1 MILWGE
7 IREFPLFT
15 MLQFLAQ
22 QRRTGVLEIQDF
34 EDLGRL
40 YFSQGRIDAISNTAW
55 DEMLGTRLVSIRA
68 LTETEVREC
77 WMQHSNDEE
86 KPVLACLLDMAQGE
100 RRDLIDVVNRHV
112 ADAVM
117 QLMYWNAGTFRF
129 TVPAKQVRFAVL
141 PTLDVENLLLDAY
154 RRVDEGERPWRD
166 KISLE
171 QELCLTCTIEC
182 TPEIKSRYLKADICL
197 WRSMPSVLKD
207 PIFRGVKKVAGGRDE
222 DAGMDELQFV

>member
-22 QRRTGVLEIQDF
+22 QRRTGILEIQDF
-34 EDLGRL
+34 EELGAVYMSR
-40 YFSQGRIDAISNTAW
+40 GRIDAVSTETW
-55 DEMLGTRLVSIRA
+55 DEMLGNRLVAAGA

-77 WMQHSNDEE
+77 WMECSRNEA
-86 KPVLACLLDMAQGE
+86 KPVAAGLLEHARGE
-100 RRDLIDVVNRHV
+100 RRALTEIVNRHA

-117 QLMYWNAGTFRF
+117 QLMYWNSGTFRF
-129 TVPAKQVRFAVL
+129 TAQAEPVYFPVVPSL
-141 PTLDVENLLLDAY
+141 SVEFLLLDAY
-154 RRVDEGERPWRD
+154 RRVDEGERPWHA
-166 KISLE
+166 KLSLE

-182 TPEIKSRYLKADICL
+182 TPEIKSRYLKPDLCL

-207 PIFRGVKKVAGGRDE
+207 PIFRGMRRLGMARDE
-222 DAGMDELQFV
+222 DDDAGDLSFV